1 MAKKTLSKTPRK
13 PVAPKKPAYVFREGE
28 RVLVKPL
35 ASTPGVITRLDG
47 NNACVTMES
56 GPLTQVRAKTA
67 DLEPVT
73 PELAADIANMQQLKA
88 AAQSRLDA
96 VRSAKTQHDHP
107 ETPRHVPAQIDLH
120 AFTYERA
127 YERTQSYIDEALA
140 AGLESVRIIHG
151 HGTGQVKRAVEQV
164 LRTHPRVV
172 AHHPVPG
179 VAAITVNLR

>member
-1 MAKKTLSKTPRK
+1 MAKNNVSKTPRK
-13 PVAPKKPAYVFREGE
+13 PIPPKKPAYVFHEGE

-35 ASTPGVITRLDG
+35 AGTPGIITRLDG
-47 NNACVTMES
+47 NNACVTMEN
-56 GPLTQVRAKTA
+56 GPLTQVRAKTS

-73 PELAADIANMQQLKA
+73 PELAADIANMQQLRA

-96 VRSAKTQHDHP
+96 VKSAKKHDHP

-120 AFTYERA
+120 AYTYERA

-172 AHHPVPG
+172 AHHTVPG
-179 VAAITVNLR
+179 IAAITVNLR